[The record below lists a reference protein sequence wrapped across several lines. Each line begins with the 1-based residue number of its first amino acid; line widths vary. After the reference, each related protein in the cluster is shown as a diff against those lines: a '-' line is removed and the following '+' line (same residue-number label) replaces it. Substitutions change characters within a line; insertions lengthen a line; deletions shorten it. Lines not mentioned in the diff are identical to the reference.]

1 MSRFY
6 PNFPKPWE
14 WPLLSARHFFLM
26 HNEMEH
32 LKSEEWAYDYF
43 NSIAPHVKDQ
53 NQAFMNLKNSLKRPE
68 DSIIEAEIDRTGLEN
83 LKKIFNK

>member
-14 WPLLSARHFFLM
+14 WPQLSARHFFLM
-26 HNEMEH
+26 YNEMQY
-32 LKSEEWAYDYF
+32 LKSEEWVHDYF
-43 NSIAPHVKDQ
+43 NNIAAHVKDQ
-53 NQAFMNLKNSLKRPE
+53 TAAWNNLKNSLKRPD